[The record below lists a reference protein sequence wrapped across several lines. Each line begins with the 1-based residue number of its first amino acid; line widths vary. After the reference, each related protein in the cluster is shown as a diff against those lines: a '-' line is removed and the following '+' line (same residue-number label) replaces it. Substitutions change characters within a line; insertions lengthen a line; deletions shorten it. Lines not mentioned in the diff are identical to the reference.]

1 MGRMTPRLAVATL
14 FATAVFAGQADAS
27 AIQSYVYNT
36 TGDIAGTSGAGY
48 GYPISFA
55 SQNNN
60 SMLTTPGNFTL
71 GTFTTSPLPTGAT
84 LSYDN
89 TPFTINANVGPV
101 PANSNNYYGNYN
113 SYPHNNSFSPSYTY
127 KISGAL
133 NGTLMGDGTST
144 LFPTITSVT
153 GSGATPPF
161 PASDLKFDL
170 QGIAAPSG
178 TTYGSTTLTARVDV
192 TGTPLPAPAPEP
204 TSVAIFA
211 AALTGLAWKRRRS
224 RIRKASV

>member
-14 FATAVFAGQADAS
+14 FATAVFTGQADAS
-27 AIQSYVYNT
+27 AIQSYMYNT
-36 TGDIAGTSGAGY
+36 TGDIDGTSGSGY

-84 LSYDN
+84 LSYDH
-89 TPFTINANVGPV
+89 TPFTINVNVGPV
-101 PANSNNYYGNYN
+101 SPNGSNNYGYYN
-113 SYPHNNSFSPSYTY
+113 PYPYYNNFSTAYSYT
-127 KISGAL
+127 IHGTL

-144 LFPTITSVT
+144 LFPRITSVT
-153 GSGATPPF
+153 GSGVTPPF

-170 QGIAAPSG
+170 QGIAAPVG

-192 TGTPLPAPAPEP
+192 TGSPLPAPAPEP

-211 AALTGLAWKRRRS
+211 AALAGFAWNRRRS
-224 RIRKASV
+224 RIRKASA